1 MRIVPNTYNSYN
13 YQLNLQ
19 NTNRRQTS
27 NFLQMVGPNAT
38 DQVKESWKKAEQ
50 EVANRDQRQQE
61 KVSAA
66 ALIIK
71 VIREKRH
78 KQNTG
83 RILTLQQGVYDHKGG
98 KQPKEDTTAE
108 YHRCLRIVGKHL
120 F

>member
-1 MRIVPNTYNSYN
+1 MRPDHVHYLPEGYIL
-13 YQLNLQ
+13 QGNL
-19 NTNRRQTS
+19 
-27 NFLQMVGPNAT
+27 LY
-38 DQVKESWKKAEQ
+38 Q

-83 RILTLQQGVYDHKGG
+83 RILTLQQGVY
-98 KQPKEDTTAE
+98 
-108 YHRCLRIVGKHL
+108 L
-120 F
+120 

>member
-1 MRIVPNTYNSYN
+1 MR
-13 YQLNLQ
+13 Q
-19 NTNRRQTS
+19 
-27 NFLQMVGPNAT
+27 
-38 DQVKESWKKAEQ
+38 Q

-83 RILTLQQGVYDHKGG
+83 RILTLQQSVYDHKGG

-108 YHRCLRIVGKHL
+108 YHRCLRIVDKH
-120 F
+120 FS

>member
-50 EVANRDQRQQE
+50 EVGANGF
-61 KVSAA
+61 
-66 ALIIK
+66 ALASDGKFTQLTELMGMSLVKYHQTGKAFLVPHCRFHDSSCLFISY
-71 VIREKRH
+71 
-78 KQNTG
+78 QNG
-83 RILTLQQGVYDHKGG
+83 QCRFIQ
-98 KQPKEDTTAE
+98 
-108 YHRCLRIVGKHL
+108 I
-120 F
+120 